1 MDDRKE
7 DQVLKGWGIM
17 WWREVKELAGMVL
30 LLGILVATGSGVSTA
45 ASAAELAEV
54 REVPAPSV
62 EQPVEAEV
70 FQAFVSTEPVGSPDC
85 A

>member
-30 LLGILVATGSGVSTA
+30 LLGVLVTTGLGVSTA
-45 ASAAELAEV
+45 ASAAELAEAHDV
-54 REVPAPSV
+54 PSV

-70 FQAFVSTEPVGSPDC
+70 FQAFGSTEPVGSPDF

>member
-1 MDDRKE
+1 MDNRKE

-30 LLGILVATGSGVSTA
+30 LLGVLVATGLGVSTA
-45 ASAAELAEV
+45 AGAAELAEV
-54 REVPAPSV
+54 REMPSI
-62 EQPVEAEV
+62 EQPVGAEM
-70 FQAFVSTEPVGSPDC
+70 FQALGSIEPVGSPRS

>member
-17 WWREVKELAGMVL
+17 WWREMKELAGMAL
-30 LLGILVATGSGVSTA
+30 LLGVLVATGSGVSTA
-45 ASAAELAEV
+45 ASAAELVEV
-54 REVPAPSV
+54 RDMPSV
-62 EQPVEAEV
+62 EQPVGAEM
-70 FQAFVSTEPVGSPDC
+70 FQALGSTEPVGSPQC

>member
-30 LLGILVATGSGVSTA
+30 LLGVLVATGLGVSTA
-45 ASAAELAEV
+45 ASAAELAEARDV
-54 REVPAPSV
+54 PSV
-62 EQPVEAEV
+62 EQPVEAEM
-70 FQAFVSTEPVGSPDC
+70 FQAFGSTEPVGSPDC

>member
-1 MDDRKE
+1 MDNRKE

-17 WWREVKELAGMVL
+17 WWREIKELAGMAL
-30 LLGILVATGSGVSTA
+30 LLGVVVVTGLGVSTA

-54 REVPAPSV
+54 REMPSI
-62 EQPVEAEV
+62 EQPVGAEM
-70 FQAFVSTEPVGSPDC
+70 FQALGSIEPVGSPDW